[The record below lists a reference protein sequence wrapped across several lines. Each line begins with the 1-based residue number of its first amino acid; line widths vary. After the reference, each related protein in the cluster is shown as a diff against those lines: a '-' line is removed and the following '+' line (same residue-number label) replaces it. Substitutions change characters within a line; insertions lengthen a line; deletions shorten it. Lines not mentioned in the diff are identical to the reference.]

1 MAKLRKIAT
10 TRDEMIIAANADQQ
24 PNVEFPRLPAAE

>member
-1 MAKLRKIAT
+1 MAKLRKIAA

-24 PNVEFPRLPAAE
+24 PQVSFPALPAAE